1 MIKKFLFIST
11 LLLSASLT
19 HPNSVICFA
28 MKCTSPLRDTGTC
41 RSSMSISSVA
51 CSSYTELP
59 EAADAVE
66 TGDRCGWAAYNGA
79 WWWKSAIKPRCILP
93 FIREWLLPERH
104 STHGHCHCINLQY
117 QRQNYKSGKYW
128 NIHFCKEMSCSYLDF
143 FSQFHRQSS
152 VCSIATYLWKIQ
164 RL

>member
-28 MKCTSPLRDTGTC
+28 MKCTSLLRDTGTC
-41 RSSMSISSVA
+41 RSSTSISSVA
-51 CSSYTELP
+51 CSLR
-59 EAADAVE
+59 A
-66 TGDRCGWAAYNGA
+66 GRGRCGQAAYNGA
-79 WWWKSAIKPRCILP
+79 WWRESAIKPRCILP
-93 FIREWLLPERH
+93 FIREWLELVHH
-104 STHGHCHCINLQY
+104 STHGHCYCINLQY
-117 QRQNYKSGKYW
+117 QRQNYKSGKFW

-152 VCSIATYLWKIQ
+152 VCSIATYRWKIQ

>member
-1 MIKKFLFIST
+1 MIKNFY
-11 LLLSASLT
+11 LSARCCSWHHLHT
-19 HPNSVICFA
+19 RTAWYVSRWSAPHCWGTQAHVVHLRAFPPWLVAFA
-28 MKCTSPLRDTGTC
+28 LAET
-41 RSSMSISSVA
+41 
-51 CSSYTELP
+51 
-59 EAADAVE
+59 DAIE
-66 TGDRCGWAAYNGA
+66 TGDRCGQAEYNGA
-79 WWWKSAIKPRCILP
+79 WWRESAIKPRCILP
-93 FIREWLLPERH
+93 FIREWLLPEHH
-104 STHGHCHCINLQY
+104 STHGHCYCINLQY